1 MFVNEGCAKEPQCR
15 HHHVFAKRYALTG
28 SDLFIPDVYHL
39 LSVEPSLYIISLY
52 PDTHRVPLSLF

>member
-1 MFVNEGCAKEPQCR
+1 MKVAPKNLDAATIMYLQSDTP
-15 HHHVFAKRYALTG
+15 LTG